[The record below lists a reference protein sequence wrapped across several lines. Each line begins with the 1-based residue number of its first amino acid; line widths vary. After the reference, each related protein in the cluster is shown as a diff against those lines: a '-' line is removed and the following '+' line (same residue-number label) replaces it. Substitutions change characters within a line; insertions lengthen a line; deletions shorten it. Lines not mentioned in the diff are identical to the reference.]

1 MSPQGKNADA
11 SAYLLYHSIGM
22 YPGKAEE
29 MAAAF
34 AAFSAGWGAHDNAQ
48 WMHALGM
55 RQEFIDRWQTLI
67 GAPAGTLTTSENV
80 TTALNSLIG
89 ALPEEHLKGR
99 RLLIAGDCFPSMHF
113 LLSGLAARYGFTLDT
128 VPLRPGESW
137 VRDEDVIARWGP
149 DVGVALLTFVT
160 STASHRCDL
169 ETLVAHGRRMGSIIG
184 VDITQAVGLLPYDV
198 MHPVVDFSI
207 STSLKWLCATPGA
220 GILHVAEPLIEAC
233 RPELRGWFSQA
244 DIFSWDLDKFAFAN
258 DIRRFDNGT
267 PSILACAGSLPALR
281 WHAGQDM
288 AALLA
293 HNRRLAG
300 SIVDTAKELKL
311 KLVSP
316 ENEAERG
323 GSVMVAL
330 PDTVNP
336 GAFVQELAGNGIYA
350 DHRSQILRLSPG
362 CMTTEAGIAR
372 LAEALKAAL

>member
-1 MSPQGKNADA
+1 MSPQGTNDA

-34 AAFSAGWGAHDNAQ
+34 AEFSTGWGAHDNAQ
-48 WMHALGM
+48 WMRALTL
-55 RQEFIDRWQTLI
+55 RQEFIDRWRALI

-113 LLSGLAARYGFTLDT
+113 LLSGLAARHGFTLDT
-128 VPLRPGESW
+128 VPLRPGETW
-137 VRDEDVIARWGP
+137 VRDEDVIARWGA
-149 DVGVALLTFVT
+149 DVGLALLTMVT

-169 ETLVAHGRRMGSIIG
+169 DALVAHGRQMGSIIG

-220 GILHVAEPLIEAC
+220 GILHVADPLIAAC

-244 DIFSWDLDKFAFAN
+244 DIFSWDLDKFAFAD

-281 WHAGQDM
+281 WHAKQDM
-288 AALLA
+288 DALLA
-293 HNRRLAG
+293 HNRRLGGQIIDAAR
-300 SIVDTAKELKL
+300 DLKL
-311 KLVSP
+311 RIVSP
-316 ENEAERG
+316 LAEAERG

-330 PDTVNP
+330 PKAVNP
-336 GAFVQELAGNGIYA
+336 GAFVQKLGDDRIFA
-350 DHRSQILRLSPG
+350 DHRGQTLRLSPG
-362 CMTTEAGIAR
+362 CMTTEEGIAR
-372 LAEALKAAL
+372 LADALRAAL